1 MNLTLLG
8 IVEVG
13 GRGGGGGGGGG
24 GGAAALPRGKFGMMS
39 RVFGTT
45 GALARLSE
53 LGKMTGGGGAL
64 LEEDDGLH
72 ISLSMTV
79 LSGGL
84 LEHFDMLETPI
95 FSSARKGSGDWMSA
109 SDMRLSLF
117 LGLGGTNGR
126 FLSLKDS
133 MNFLGL
139 SLVGVVWGDGGGGN
153 EFRLDVL
160 GQLHSSLRSRGGG
173 GGGSESRLV
182 VLPLKASGGGG
193 GGKAMS
199 RLSIELLMANG
210 GGGKGKPAI
219 CS

>member
-1 MNLTLLG
+1 M
-8 IVEVG
+8 VEV
-13 GRGGGGGGGGG
+13 GGGGGGGGG
-24 GGAAALPRGKFGMMS
+24 GRAQPRGKFGMMS

-53 LGKMTGGGGAL
+53 FGKTTGGGGPLPEAVL
-64 LEEDDGLH
+64 FVH
-72 ISLSMTV
+72 VSLSMTV

-84 LEHFDMLETPI
+84 LEHFDRLETPF

-109 SDMRLSLF
+109 SDMRRSLF
-117 LGLGGTNGR
+117 LGFGGTNGR
-126 FLSLKDS
+126 DLSLKDS
-133 MNFLGL
+133 MNFWGL
-139 SLVGVVWGDGGGGN
+139 CLVGVVGGDGGGGR
-153 EFRLDVL
+153 EFRLEVL

-173 GGGSESRLV
+173 GAGSESKLV

-193 GGKAMS
+193 GGKAIS

-210 GGGKGKPAI
+210 GGGKGKPAT